1 MTERVLVTG
10 ADGFVGRFVC
20 RRLIGSGYV
29 PCAGLRDLARWPE
42 LQRAVPGL
50 HEFRLLGDL
59 SANRDLRAEF
69 MDVSAV
75 VHLAA
80 CAPGKNENA
89 AEASL
94 EYRRVNV
101 GGTKSVAVAA
111 AAAGVRRLL
120 FVSTVKVHGESTTGK
135 PFTEDSRSNP
145 LNPYASSKWEAET
158 ALRAF
163 AAESGLE
170 VVTVRPP
177 QVYGAG
183 VRGNFLR
190 LIRLVDRGLPLP
202 VPKSEN
208 RRSVL
213 GAENLADFLVH
224 CIGHRHAANQSFLVK
239 DAEDVSTRELIARLA
254 RALERPTRLLTVPA
268 ALIRLAAKV
277 TGNEEAAGRVFDS
290 LVMDCSRAQQRLEW
304 VPPVTL
310 DSGLAATARWY
321 RESER
326 AG

>member
-20 RRLIGSGYV
+20 RRLIDSGYV

-42 LQRAVPGL
+42 LQSAVPGL

-59 SANRDLRAEF
+59 GANRDLRAEF
-69 MDVSAV
+69 TNVSAV

-80 CAPGKNENA
+80 RSPGTNENT

-101 GGTKSVAVAA
+101 DGTKSVAVAA
-111 AAAGVRRLL
+111 AAAGVRRLI
-120 FVSTVKVHGESTTGK
+120 FVSTVKVHGESTTGE

-158 ALRAF
+158 ALRAL

-190 LIRLVDRGLPLP
+190 LIRLVDRALPLP
-202 VPKSEN
+202 MPKSEN
-208 RRSVL
+208 RRSLL

-239 DAEDVSTRELIARLA
+239 DAEDISTRELITRLA
-254 RALERPTRLLTVPA
+254 GAMERPIRLLTVPA

-277 TGNEEAAGRVFDS
+277 TGNEEAAGRAFDS

-321 RESER
+321 REWKR
-326 AG
+326 AE